1 MFSYFFYAHDGK
13 KHCCLSP
20 GTETGNKLCIR
31 FQVNTSQWKS
41 LAEMVKL
48 SLVDFNK
55 EWKELSYE
63 VGEEGE
69 WGSLRYTQNVKKE
82 ERYGEDVLEAGSKA
96 RVSLG
101 LRSQS
106 KVSPRILFSG
116 TGGKKSD
123 LTSAEWQ
130 KRLCQVLRNGE
141 MWLSNKS
148 QI

>member
-1 MFSYFFYAHDGK
+1 
-13 KHCCLSP
+13 
-20 GTETGNKLCIR
+20 
-31 FQVNTSQWKS
+31 
-41 LAEMVKL
+41 MVKL

-69 WGSLRYTQNVKKE
+69 WASLKYTQNVKKE

-101 LRSQS
+101 LRFQS

-148 QI
+148 QL

>member
-1 MFSYFFYAHDGK
+1 M
-13 KHCCLSP
+13 
-20 GTETGNKLCIR
+20 CIR

-41 LAEMVKL
+41 LAGMVKL

-69 WGSLRYTQNVKKE
+69 WGSLKYTQIDVKKE

-123 LTSAEWQ
+123 LASAEWQ

>member
-1 MFSYFFYAHDGK
+1 
-13 KHCCLSP
+13 
-20 GTETGNKLCIR
+20 
-31 FQVNTSQWKS
+31 
-41 LAEMVKL
+41 MVKL
-48 SLVDFNK
+48 SLEDFNK

-69 WGSLRYTQNVKKE
+69 WGSLKNTRNVKKE

-101 LRSQS
+101 LRFQS

-123 LTSAEWQ
+123 LTNAEWQ

-141 MWLSNKS
+141 MWLSNTS